1 MSNKL
6 VVRQEI
12 LDKVETRIKSF
23 QTTGSISFPANYS
36 PENALKSAWLILQ
49 ETVDAQKRPV
59 LEVCSQESIANALL
73 NMVIQGLSPAKKQ
86 CYFIPYGNKLTMM
99 KSYFGMVAAT
109 KRVSRVRDVF
119 AQVVYKGD
127 EFEFEINRG
136 SKRVVTHK
144 QKLENIDPANI
155 VAAYGT
161 VIYSD
166 GDAEDSKT
174 YEYTEIMSIAQIKK
188 SWERG
193 QTKGG
198 SSAHRDQ
205 PDEMCKRT
213 VLNRACKI
221 FVNTSDDS
229 DLLIRAF
236 NDSAGAEDLDGDSP
250 VEVLEQG
257 QELLTL
263 NDTQAPKVVQ
273 VVQSDKRSGVQVQSS
288 LPFHPDFPGPDPEAE
303 PDADPEPF

>member
-1 MSNKL
+1 MNTKL
-6 VVRQEI
+6 AVRQEL

-49 ETVDAQKRPV
+49 ETVDSNKRPV

-73 NMVIQGLSPAKKQ
+73 SMVIQGLSPAKKQ
-86 CYFIPYGNKLTMM
+86 CYFIAYGTKLTMM
-99 KSYFGMVAAT
+99 KSYFGVVAAT
-109 KRVSRVRDVF
+109 KRVGRVRDVF

-136 SKRVVTHK
+136 SKRVILHK
-144 QKLENIDPANI
+144 QKLENIDPTNI

-161 VIYSD
+161 IVYGGVDASD
-166 GDAEDSKT
+166 PKL
-174 YEYTEIMSIAQIKK
+174 YEYTEVMSIAQIKK

-198 SSAHRDQ
+198 SSAHKDQ

-229 DLLIRAF
+229 DLLIKAF
-236 NDSAGAEDLDGDSP
+236 NDSGGGEIDELDAGPE

-257 QELLTL
+257 QELLTIEAERVQKPETVSEKKKQL
-263 NDTQAPKVVQ
+263 EAVVQ
-273 VVQSDKRSGVQVQSS
+273 EINQIVD
-288 LPFHPDFPGPDPEAE
+288 E
-303 PDADPEPF
+303 PEPF